1 LRTFGV
7 VEQSVDRWDARLLWS
22 FRRSFSPQKLHKAQ
36 RAVHDD
42 KEKERLRNWWKD
54 EVAAQRL
61 NEMQEV
67 GDPFESARLPPELKS
82 ATLVLGLR
90 TQVRLGTGTRIGL
103 ICAGGF
109 AGGSKERGE
118 A

>member
-1 LRTFGV
+1 M
-7 VEQSVDRWDARLLWS
+7 WS
-22 FRRSFSPQKLHKAQ
+22 FRRAFSPQKLHKAQ

-67 GDPFESARLPPELKS
+67 GDPFESARP
-82 ATLVLGLR
+82 
-90 TQVRLGTGTRIGL
+90 VRIRKAAAGIEIGHIGAGTAHT
-103 ICAGGF
+103 
-109 AGGSKERGE
+109 S
-118 A
+118 